1 MQTFIF
7 ETLLKSRKWL
17 INCSYNLNKIYVATH
32 LGEIYKALDTYNKKF
47 ENTLL
52 MEDFNVEL
60 DAIYMKAFRNKYK
73 LKSLNKEPSYS
84 KNFD

>member
-7 ETLLKSRKWL
+7 EALLKSCKWL

-52 MEDFNVEL
+52 IEDTL